1 MSLFGDLMST
11 AEGALTG
18 NATDTTGTTGTA
30 NPVAAANPGLVTALL
45 GLLGNQQSGG
55 LSGLVQLFEQQG
67 LGHLIA
73 SWIGNGNNLPI
84 SAQQVES
91 VLGNGRLAA
100 LAQEAGIPPEQ
111 ASSMLASVLPGL
123 ISHLT
128 PTGTADHGLLA
139 EGMELL
145 RGRLG

>member
-11 AEGALTG
+11 AEGALAGNTG
-18 NATDTTGTTGTA
+18 NANAGNA

-45 GLLGNQQSGG
+45 GLLGNQQGG
-55 LSGLVQLFEQQG
+55 LQGLVQLFEQQG
-67 LGHLIA
+67 LGHLIS
-73 SWIGNGNNLPI
+73 SWIGNGTNLPI

-91 VLGNGRLAA
+91 VLGSGRLAA

-123 ISHLT
+123 IDHLT
-128 PTGTADHGLLA
+128 PGGTADHGLLA
-139 EGMELL
+139 EGMDLL
-145 RGRLG
+145 RGKLG